1 VTPDEKVRIEL
12 DDLTVEELRAA
23 ADDRD
28 IDLDELLARLLVAA
42 SGHVDELLG
51 PAEQRKDS

>member
-1 VTPDEKVRIEL
+1 MTSDDRVRIEL

-23 ADDRD
+23 ADDRG

-51 PAEQRKDS
+51 PAEQRKES